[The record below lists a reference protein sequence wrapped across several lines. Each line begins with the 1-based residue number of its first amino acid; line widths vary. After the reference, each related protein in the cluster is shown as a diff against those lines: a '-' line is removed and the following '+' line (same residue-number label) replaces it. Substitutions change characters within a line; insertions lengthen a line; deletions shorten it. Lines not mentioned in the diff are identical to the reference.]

1 MKNIIDSVLLRH
13 RLAVTPGHYV
23 GIGEG
28 LLGTDLQVGS
38 TERACSMRTC
48 R

>member
-13 RLAVTPGHYV
+13 RLAVAPGHCV

-28 LLGTDLQVGS
+28 LLGTYLQVGS
-38 TERACSMRTC
+38 TERACSTWTC